1 MRLPVP
7 SVLLAILAMSFCGP
21 LTAQVPRVPS
31 GQQADAPQAAIAGG
45 NAQGPAAIAVADLPA
60 RADEDERFARAV
72 TLRAADS
79 DPVAGL
85 VPALAAIEASVDG
98 KSRHVTTAQL
108 QGLPILS
115 LESLDRHWSFDARQ
129 FAHWKARFQAATGT
143 FASDAAD
150 VSRRL
155 DDWRA
160 TREALAPGSLP
171 DALSSR
177 VDDISDQLQ
186 AAEKAL
192 SAPLAAQIAL
202 GRRANGLD
210 ARIQAGKGQVAAAIA
225 DIDRRLLHLDAPP
238 LWRAGA
244 GGAVQGGIDAVNRGM
259 DIEMAF
265 AREYLAA
272 DLPNRRALTA
282 FQVVLLPLLLWLSWW
297 VRRQRIDVAGVGPSL
312 ALRRP
317 FSCWILLSMIG
328 VMVFETDAPLLVQQV
343 AMVIALVP
351 VLRLLPAESRRLLG
365 GWPYLAALFFVL
377 MRLAVLLLDSS
388 LLFRWYT
395 LLLAVTAIALTCWL
409 LWRARASL
417 PAGKQVVGPARVVRA
432 LGWTG
437 IVLLSLGVMANVA
450 GNVSLSE
457 MLVAGVI
464 DSGYMALLLYAAF
477 NVFLGLLE
485 VLFAHPAA
493 AGLHLVRVQDMRLL
507 GLLRRL
513 LAIAA
518 VVGWT
523 IFALQRF
530 RLFRPVY
537 GVIHGVLTHKFA
549 YGEFALS
556 LGDVLA
562 FVLAVFIAFWVAS
575 LVRVLLRDQVLSR
588 MSLPRGVGNS
598 VSSLAYYALL
608 MAGLMA
614 ALSVAG
620 FKIGQLALLFGAL
633 GVGIGLG
640 LQDVVKNFVSGLILM
655 VERPV
660 QPGDAVDVDG
670 TSGHVRDIGMRA
682 TTIHTF
688 EGADVIVP
696 NGSLV
701 VGKVTNWTL
710 RDRTGRMEIA
720 VGVAYGSDVDR
731 VAALLEQTALQTP
744 RVVANPPPVV
754 LFRELGGSSL
764 NFVVRAW
771 TGYDDLQRV
780 RSDLLGRIYRALNE
794 AGIEIPFPQQDLHLR
809 GLPDQ
814 VGQVGH
820 ALSHPEA
827 GGGRSTGGE
836 PQGNGGRSA
845 GTDREGPAR

>member
-7 SVLLAILAMSFCGP
+7 SVLLAILAMSSCGP
-21 LTAQVPRVPS
+21 LSAQVPLVPS
-31 GQQADAPQAAIAGG
+31 GKQVDAPQATAGG
-45 NAQGPAAIAVADLPA
+45 SAQGPKVIAVADLPA

-72 TLRAADS
+72 ALRAADS

-85 VPALAAIEASVDG
+85 VPALAAIEASVDA
-98 KSRHVTTAQL
+98 KSRQVTTAQL

-160 TREALAPGSLP
+160 TRAALAPGSLP
-171 DALSSR
+171 DALSNR

-210 ARIQAGKGQVAAAIA
+210 ARIQAGKRQVGTAIGN
-225 DIDRRLLHLDAPP
+225 IDRRLLHLDGPP
-238 LWRAGA
+238 LWRAGT
-244 GGAVQGGIDAVNRGM
+244 GGAMQGGIDAVNRGM

-265 AREYLAA
+265 AAEYLAA
-272 DLPNRRALTA
+272 DLPNRRVLSV
-282 FQVVLLPLLLWLSWW
+282 FQVLLLPLLLWLSWW
-297 VRRQRIDVAGVGPSL
+297 VRRQQIDVAGAGPSL
-312 ALRRP
+312 ALGRP

-351 VLRLLPAESRRLLG
+351 VLRLLPAQSRRLLG
-365 GWPYLAALFFVL
+365 GWPYLAAAFFL
-377 MRLAVLLLDSS
+377 LLRLAILLMGSS
-388 LLFRWYT
+388 LLYRWYQ
-395 LLLAVTAIALTCWL
+395 LLLAAAAIASTLWL
-409 LWRARASL
+409 LWRARPQAH
-417 PAGKQVVGPARVVRA
+417 AGRDGGRVGRLVRGLAWVGIGLLA
-432 LGWTG
+432 LS
-437 IVLLSLGVMANVA
+437 IVANVV
-450 GNVSLSE
+450 GNVSLAE
-457 MLVAGVI
+457 MLLAGVI

-477 NVFLGLLE
+477 NVFLALLE
-485 VLFAHPAA
+485 VLFAHPSA
-493 AGLHLVRVQDMRLL
+493 AGLHLVRVQDTRLL
-507 GLLRRL
+507 DLLRKL

-518 VVGWT
+518 VVGWA
-523 IFALQRF
+523 IFSLQRF

-537 GVIHGVLTHKFA
+537 GFVRDMLTHKFA

-562 FVLAVFIAFWVAS
+562 FVLAVFVAFWMAS
-575 LVRVLLRDQVLSR
+575 LVRVLLRDQVLAR

-608 MAGLMA
+608 LVGFLA
-614 ALSVAG
+614 ALSIGG
-620 FKIGQLALLFGAL
+620 FKVTQLTLLFGAL

-660 QPGDAVDVDG
+660 QPGDAVEVDG

-682 TTIHTF
+682 TIIRTF
-688 EGADVIVP
+688 DGADVIVP

-701 VGKVTNWTL
+701 VGKVANWTL
-710 RDRTGRMEIA
+710 RDRSSRLEVT
-720 VGVAYGSDVDR
+720 VGVAYGSDVDQ
-731 VAALLEQTALQTP
+731 VAALLAHTARQTP
-744 RVVANPPPVV
+744 KISANPAPVV
-754 LFRELGGSSL
+754 LLRELGGSSL
-764 NFVVRAW
+764 NFLVRAW
-771 TGYDDLQRV
+771 TGYDDQQGV
-780 RSDLLGRIYRALNE
+780 RSELLGRIYRALNE
-794 AGIEIPFPQQDLHLR
+794 AGIEIPFPQQDLNLR
-809 GLPDQ
+809 GLPEEVRQ
-814 VGQVGH
+814 
-820 ALSHPEA
+820 ALARPPA
-827 GGGRSTGGE
+827 GDGGPAATPPAAGDTGSG
-836 PQGNGGRSA
+836 
-845 GTDREGPAR
+845 GTDPKGPDR